1 MKSHPREPPPSWH
14 PDALRALNKNRFGLV
29 GSLAAISVCLAAA
42 VAVLLSGAGGELR
55 DIAGLD
61 HRILQVGLVL
71 LVLAFAGY
79 AYEREITLRKT
90 TGQLILER
98 AEAARLSGEL
108 EYLRRIETDRDTI
121 EALLLASAD
130 GILVVDPHL
139 QGVRMNPALQELTG
153 WKEDEL
159 AQKTCEEVF
168 GCHKGDRL
176 ACGSVCPFQRV
187 IRSGAP
193 LRDHSY
199 QATRKDGS
207 SLWVS
212 GAYAPVRDP
221 DGKVAYA
228 IGSLRDFTRSKEVE
242 LLQNDFVSIVS
253 HELRGPLTAIKG
265 FVKTLI
271 TKSEILPAET
281 RSEFLETINDQA
293 DRLNQL
299 VEDLLNVS
307 HIESRRLKI
316 KLQSVDLVDVTEKLV
331 NQFRTKWGARKI
343 VIESAGSLP
352 QVRAYQSKVEEVLVN
367 LIDNAVKY
375 SPQGGEVK
383 VSMQSN
389 NGAVEVAIE
398 DSGIGITPE
407 DAARLFEKFHR
418 VASPETRDIGGTGL
432 GLYIVKNL
440 VEAHGG
446 RVLVTSAPGVGST
459 FTFSLPTKGPEPGSQ
474 AEG

>member
-1 MKSHPREPPPSWH
+1 MRSSPRDQVPSWH
-14 PDALRALNKNRFGLV
+14 PDALSALNRNRIGLV

-42 VAVLLSGAGGELR
+42 VALLLTGAQGRLR
-55 DIAGLD
+55 EIAGID
-61 HRILQVGLVL
+61 FRVFQIGLVL

-79 AYEREITLRKT
+79 AFEREIKLRKT
-90 TGQLILER
+90 NQQLIVER

-121 EALLLASAD
+121 AALLLASAD
-130 GILVVDPHL
+130 GILVVDPRL
-139 QGVRMNPALQELTG
+139 EGVRMNPALEELTG
-153 WKEDEL
+153 WGEED
-159 AQKTCEEVF
+159 AAGRPCEELF
-168 GCHKGDRL
+168 GCRKGDRL
-176 ACGSVCPFQRV
+176 ACGTVCPFHRV

-193 LRDHSY
+193 LRDHSFM
-199 QATRKDGS
+199 ASRKDGS

-221 DGKVAYA
+221 DGKVAFA

-242 LLQNDFVSIVS
+242 QLQNDFVSIVS

-271 TKSEILPAET
+271 TKSESLPEET
-281 RSEFLETINDQA
+281 RSEFLQTINDQA

-316 KLQSVDLVDVTEKLV
+316 KLESLDLVGVAEKLV
-331 NQFRTKWGARKI
+331 NQFRTKWGPRNI
-343 VIESAGSLP
+343 VIDSPGSLP
-352 QVRAYQSKVEEVLVN
+352 PVSADQSKVEEVLVN

-383 VSMQSN
+383 VSMQSS
-389 NGAVEVAIE
+389 NGSVEVAIE
-398 DSGIGITPE
+398 DSGIGIAPD

-432 GLYIVKNL
+432 GLYIVKSL

-459 FTFSLPTKGPEPGSQ
+459 FTFSLPTKGPSTGQ
-474 AEG
+474 AEE